1 MLLFLEPLSAVFK
14 QEAEH
19 PHQSELS
26 ELTVAFDI
34 CLNYYKRE
42 REGGKNE
49 VKWSSQFSAFP
60 LMTPTSLPAYKPRK
74 QSSTLRISYLS
85 G

>member
-42 REGGKNE
+42 REGGKMKLNGAAN
-49 VKWSSQFSAFP
+49 SQLFP
-60 LMTPTSLPAYKPRK
+60 S
-74 QSSTLRISYLS
+74 
-85 G
+85 